1 MFIPENPLNL
11 GILKGG
17 ETGDEDGDRALSTLG
32 DNLGMGTI
40 QILGIYWGI
49 SPKTPEFRGWGRG
62 YSFNNIWG
70 CFGDGETPNFGD
82 IWGKIPENPQISEW
96 GRGKQSRGFLPH

>member
-32 DNLGMGTI
+32 DNLGMGTT

-49 SPKTPEFRGWGRG
+49 TPK
-62 YSFNNIWG
+62 
-70 CFGDGETPNFGD
+70 
-82 IWGKIPENPQISEW
+82 NPKFWEW
-96 GRGKQSRGFLPH
+96 GQS

>member
-11 GILKGG
+11 GILKGR

-32 DNLGMGTI
+32 DNLGMGTT

-49 SPKTPEFRGWGRG
+49 SLKNPEFRG
-62 YSFNNIWG
+62 
-70 CFGDGETPNFGD
+70 
-82 IWGKIPENPQISEW
+82 
-96 GRGKQSRGFLPH
+96 